1 MKGQV
6 VVVGLVIKRVDSY
19 KMVGEVSN
27 VLVQV
32 VVCLVI
38 KRVQTEPHRGEQ
50 QTIVLIFHLLLIPV
64 PSFQE

>member
-38 KRVQTEPHRGEQ
+38 KRVHTVV
-50 QTIVLIFHLLLIPV
+50 IKWWV
-64 PSFQE
+64 